1 MFEFMLRE
9 LLEQQNNGTSNVN
22 KTMVLLMSTFPIEL
36 LKPRSPGEN
45 TIDKIITVCSVL
57 DNLCPT
63 VVPFN

>member
-1 MFEFMLRE
+1 
-9 LLEQQNNGTSNVN
+9 
-22 KTMVLLMSTFPIEL
+22 MVLLMPTLPIEF

-45 TIDKIITVCSVL
+45 KTIDKIITVCSVL